1 MIRSSILWGLLF
13 LTACQ
18 KEEKVIPEIRVDI
31 DHPEYCRMERLFY
44 EPEVVFLQHD
54 TLGFLGSVSKV
65 FLGEHKI
72 YVLDKQL
79 NSVGI
84 FERNGKYLTV
94 IRPAGRGPGEFDHLT
109 DFFVDENRGELVIY
123 ADRPYKFLY
132 YDLEGHFRKEVLC
145 KVLYKE
151 IGWGED
157 GRIVA
162 LNSSEKA
169 AGYLSFIRHDDVG
182 TTQET
187 FSALPYQG
195 TGDLYTEGMEMN
207 RSEKLNFTRR
217 GDNIIYS
224 LEGTEVVPRY
234 RVDFGNHALP
244 EHVNGLKRYDE
255 KTVDEIVTKRYVFSM
270 VNIKETPE
278 YLFFN
283 TIYPSTFVLK
293 KKEADLRY
301 YRMMD
306 WMYNVYHNQMVPSW
320 DSENRLIV
328 YAKWVSKLRAELSRE
343 QMKELPAAYRER
355 LQQGTDDTDNP
366 VLFIYRT
373 READCQNS
381 RQGRA
386 EV

>member
-1 MIRSSILWGLLF
+1 MLRNSILWFILF
-13 LTACQ
+13 LAACQ
-18 KEEKVIPEIRVDI
+18 KQDNTIPEIWVDI
-31 DHPEYCRMERLFY
+31 DHPEYCQMDRFFY

-65 FLGEHKI
+65 FIGEHKI

-109 DFFVDENRGELVIY
+109 DFFVDENKGEFVIY

-132 YDLEGHFRKEVLC
+132 YDLEGHFKKEVLC
-145 KVLYKE
+145 RVLYKE
-151 IGWGED
+151 IALGED
-157 GRIVA
+157 GMIVA
-162 LNSSEKA
+162 LNTSEKA
-169 AGYLSFIRHDDVG
+169 VGYLSFICYDREN
-182 TTQET
+182 TAKEI
-187 FSALPYQG
+187 FSNLPYKG

-224 LEGTEVVPRY
+224 LKGTEIIPRY
-234 RVDFGNHALP
+234 RVDFGSYALP
-244 EHVNGLKRYDE
+244 EHLNGLKRYDE
-255 KTVDEIVTKRYVFSM
+255 KMIDEIVTKRYVFSM

-283 TIYPSTFVLK
+283 TVYPSTFVLK

-306 WMYNVYHNQMVPSW
+306 WMYNVYHNQMVPSG
-320 DSENRLIV
+320 DGDNRLIV
-328 YAKWVSKLRAELSRE
+328 YSKWSSKL
-343 QMKELPAAYRER
+343 KTELPKDKLEELPIAYREQ
-355 LQQGTDDTDNP
+355 LQQSTDETDNP

-373 READCQNS
+373 RE
-381 RQGRA
+381 
-386 EV
+386 E

>member
-1 MIRSSILWGLLF
+1 MIRNCILCLILL

-18 KEEKVIPEIRVDI
+18 KQEKVIPEIRVDI
-31 DHPEYCRMERLFY
+31 DHPEYCQMDQLFY
-44 EPEVVFLQHD
+44 EPEVVFLQQD

-94 IRPAGRGPGEFDHLT
+94 IRPAGKGPGEFDQLT
-109 DFFVDENRGELVIY
+109 DFFVDENKGEFVIY

-132 YDLEGHFRKEVLC
+132 YDLEGHFKKEVLC
-145 KVLYKE
+145 KVLYRE
-151 IGWGED
+151 
-157 GRIVA
+157 VA
-162 LNSSEKA
+162 LGESGMIFALNNSEKA
-169 AGYLSFIRHDDVG
+169 AGYVSFIQHDG
-182 TTQET
+182 GKMTKET
-187 FSALPYQG
+187 FSDLPYKG
-195 TGDLYTEGMEMN
+195 IGDLYTEGMEMN
-207 RSEKLNFTRR
+207 KSEKLNFSRR

-234 RVDFGNHALP
+234 RVDFGNYALP
-244 EHVNGLKRYDE
+244 EHLNGLKRYDD
-255 KTVDEIVTKRYVFSM
+255 KTVDEIIAKRYVFSM

-301 YRMMD
+301 YKMMD

-320 DSENRLIV
+320 DGDNRLIV
-328 YAKWVSKLRAELSRE
+328 YSKWVSKLKEELSKDKME
-343 QMKELPAAYRER
+343 ELPVAYREQ
-355 LQQGTDDTDNP
+355 LQQVTDETDNP

-373 READCQNS
+373 REGD
-381 RQGRA
+381 G
-386 EV
+386 